1 MSPLT
6 RAKVCCRLLV
16 LVSFLVLLLGLEGQC
31 RAQTLPVSFVARI
44 DTPLPGSPLRPPPGC
59 IAAADFNS
67 DSKLDIVSCGNAN
80 NIWVLQGNGDGT
92 FQPAVTYTVGTNY
105 PEAVVLA
112 DFNGDGKTD
121 ILVVNNDSTV
131 SVLLN
136 NGDGTFQTQVVTN
149 ITTNAPG
156 VVASGDF
163 NGDGKADIAVPVV
176 VPQHGDSAVAILL
189 GNGDGTFQSP
199 IQSTGYAV
207 TPSSIQVADFNGDGE
222 LDVSWE
228 AIESV
233 AVFLGNGNGTV
244 QPPLN
249 TDTKVEG
256 FYLTVADF
264 NNDGIPDLAISSY
277 ESIDVFLGKG
287 DGTFGTELSAPV
299 GLPYRA
305 LLVGDFNGDGIPDL
319 ACYSGGVEE
328 ISILLGKGDGTFQQ
342 PLTYNIPGDTIAAG
356 DFNGD
361 GRLDVAAPGI
371 YGENGP
377 LEVMSVALGK
387 GDGSFQLDTI
397 IGTGGH
403 GSGVANGS
411 LLIADLN
418 GDGKPDLINDGG
430 DYVAIFLGNGN
441 GTFQKQIAFGLEG
454 GGNQVTQSNA
464 AAGDFN
470 HDGKLDL
477 AVVDTGYIG
486 VFLGNGDGTL
496 QPEVQYG
503 NGNTDYV
510 AVGDFNRDGNPDIV
524 SADSTGT
531 VSVLLGNGDGTFG
544 FPESFPGVGSFI
556 VVADFNHDGKLDV
569 AGTGA
574 LILGNGDG
582 TFGSPINYP
591 AGGGGAYI
599 AIGDFNHD
607 GNLDLVGSISSS
619 QIDVMLGKGDGTFST
634 PSNFTV
640 GNMPSS
646 VAVSDFNG
654 DGKLDIA
661 VFNLGWSDVSV
672 LLGNADGTFQPA
684 TYFATYGGFNSIA
697 VADLNGDGSPDIAVR
712 GMYLLFNRPQ
722 GSDASLTPYTL
733 GWGDQDVGTQSAPQ
747 QFTLFNLGQT
757 ALTIDNI
764 NFIGLQASDFS
775 QTNTCGTS
783 VAAGADCAISA
794 TFKPTAAGIRRASLS
809 VTDSGIGSP
818 QTAPVYGTGIAPAVT
833 LTPSSL
839 TFPDQDVG
847 TSSKPQIVNLNNG
860 GTAPLII
867 WKISA
872 AGDFSQ
878 TDNCGGSLPVSGS
891 CQISVTFTPTV
902 DGNRSGTLSVA
913 DDAAGSPQTAGL
925 SGAGASLGLG
935 IASGGSNSATVSAGQ
950 TASYKLTIGGAGVS
964 GTATFRCTG
973 APKGATCALPASVSI
988 SASNASPVSVT
999 VTTTS
1004 RTVGALSPSGL
1015 RPSPSLWAMAA
1026 LGLVMFPGWFSRPRP
1041 RSWLRNAP
1049 LLLLLLVC
1057 SCGGGSSPSGPQT
1070 NPNGTPAGTYDLTVT
1085 ATLGS
1090 LNQPVPLKL
1099 TVQ

>member
-1 MSPLT
+1 MSSLAG
-6 RAKVCCRLLV
+6 RKVCCRLLA
-16 LVSFLVLLLGLEGQC
+16 LTSFLVLLLALAGHS

-59 IAAADFNS
+59 IAAADVNS
-67 DSKLDIVSCGNAN
+67 DSRLDIVSCGNAN

-149 ITTNAPG
+149 ITTNAAN
-156 VVASGDF
+156 VVAVGDF
-163 NGDGKADIAVPVV
+163 NRDGKADIAVPVV

-199 IQSTGYAV
+199 IQSSGYAP
-207 TPSSIQVADFNGDGE
+207 TPNSIQVADFNEDGE
-222 LDVSWE
+222 LDISWE
-228 AIESV
+228 NFSGTIEI
-233 AVFLGNGNGTV
+233 FLGNGDGTV
-244 QPPLN
+244 QEPLN
-249 TDTKVEG
+249 TTIGYDLYV
-256 FYLTVADF
+256 TVADL
-264 NNDGIPDLAISSY
+264 NNDGIPDLAISNY

-342 PLTYNIPGDTIAAG
+342 PLTYNIPGDAIAAG

-387 GDGSFQLDTI
+387 GDGSFELDTI
-397 IGTGGH
+397 IGTGGSGFAD
-403 GSGVANGS
+403 GSI
-411 LLIADLN
+411 LIADLN

-430 DYVAIFLGNGN
+430 DYVGIFLGNGN
-441 GTFQKQIAFGLEG
+441 GTFQKQIAFGLRG
-454 GGNQVTQSNA
+454 GGDQRTSSNA
-464 AAGDFN
+464 AAADFN
-470 HDGKLDL
+470 HDGKLDR
-477 AVVDTGYIG
+477 AVVDSGYVG
-486 VFLGNGDGTL
+486 VLLGNGDGTF
-496 QPEVQYG
+496 QPEVEYG
-503 NGNTDYV
+503 NGNALWV
-510 AVGDFNRDGNPDIV
+510 AVGDFNGDGNLDIV
-524 SADSTGT
+524 TADSSGT

-544 FPESFPGVGSFI
+544 FATSFPGVGSFI

-569 AGTGA
+569 AGTSA
-574 LILGNGDG
+574 LVLGNGDG
-582 TFGSPINYP
+582 TFGSPIDYP
-591 AGGGGAYI
+591 SGGGGAYI
-599 AIGDFNHD
+599 AIGDFNND
-607 GNLDLVGSISSS
+607 GNLDLVGSISSN
-619 QIDVMLGKGDGTFST
+619 QVDVMLGNGDGTFGT
-634 PSNFTV
+634 PSDFTV
-640 GNMPSS
+640 GNTPTS

-654 DGKLDIA
+654 DGKADIA
-661 VFNLGWSDVSV
+661 VFNIGWSDVSV
-672 LLGNADGTFQPA
+672 LLGNGDGTFQPSL
-684 TYFATYGGFNSIA
+684 YFATYGGFNSIA
-697 VADLNGDGSPDIAVR
+697 VADLNGDGSPDIAVK
-712 GMYLLFNRPQ
+712 GIYLLFNRPQ
-722 GSDASLTPYTL
+722 GVDASLSPYTL
-733 GWGDQDVGTQSAPQ
+733 GWGQQDVGTQSTPQ

-764 NFIGLQASDFS
+764 NFIGSEASDFS

-833 LTPSSL
+833 LMPSSL
-839 TFPDQDVG
+839 TFPDQDVR
-847 TSSKPQIVNLNNG
+847 TSSKPQVVDLKNV
-860 GTAPLII
+860 GTAALSIS
-867 WKISA
+867 KISVT
-872 AGDFSQ
+872 GDFSQ
-878 TDNCGGSLPVSGS
+878 SDNCGGSLPVSSS
-891 CQISVTFTPTV
+891 CQISVTFTPAAN
-902 DGNRSGTLSVA
+902 GNRAGTLSVA
-913 DDAAGSPQTAGL
+913 DDAAGSPQTAPL
-925 SGAGASLGLG
+925 SGTGVSLGLG

-964 GTATFRCTG
+964 GTATFRCAG
-973 APKGATCALPASVSI
+973 APKGAGCMVPASVNV
-988 SASNASPVSVT
+988 SASNASPVSVS

-1004 RTVGALSPSGL
+1004 RTVGALSPSRL
-1015 RPSPSLWAMAA
+1015 RLSPWLWATAL
-1026 LGLVMFPGWFSRPRP
+1026 LGLVIVPGWVSRPRP
-1041 RSWLRNAP
+1041 RPWLRSTP

-1057 SCGGGSSPSGPQT
+1057 SCGGGSTASGPQT
-1070 NPNGTPAGTYDLTVT
+1070 NPDGTPAGTYDLTVT

-1090 LNQPVPLKL
+1090 LAQPISLKL
-1099 TVQ
+1099 IVQ